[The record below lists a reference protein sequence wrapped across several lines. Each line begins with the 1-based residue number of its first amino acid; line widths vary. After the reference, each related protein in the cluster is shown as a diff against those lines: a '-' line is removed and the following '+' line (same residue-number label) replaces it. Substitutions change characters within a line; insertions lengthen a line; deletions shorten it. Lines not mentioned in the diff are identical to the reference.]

1 MKTIKTNIS
10 QLKNFIVSENF
21 AVIELENEALVI
33 IGNNLYQFSNILIET
48 FRKNKNENLMQL
60 AKNIFSR
67 LT

>member
-48 FRKNKNENLMQL
+48 FRKKIRM
-60 AKNIFSR
+60 KI
-67 LT
+67 